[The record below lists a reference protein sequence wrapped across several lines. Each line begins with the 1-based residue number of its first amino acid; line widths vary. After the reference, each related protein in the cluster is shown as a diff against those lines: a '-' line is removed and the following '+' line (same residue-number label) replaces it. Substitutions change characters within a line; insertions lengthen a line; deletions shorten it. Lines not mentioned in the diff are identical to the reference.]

1 MAYVYRHI
9 RDDKNEVFYIGI
21 GLTNS
26 YKRAKTTVSR
36 NGHWKKI
43 VALTSWYSEILFDN
57 ISVENAKLKEIEFIN
72 LYGRSDLGNGT
83 LCNLTHGGDA
93 TLGYVVNKE
102 TKKRLSDINKGKK
115 LSIEHRNKISNSHK
129 GKVFTEEWLLKM
141 RNAKLG
147 KKQTEE
153 TINKRRLKLIG
164 NKSNTGK
171 KLSEEQ
177 RNKMKE
183 SQQLRR
189 IREKT
194 ANNDTERISTNG
206 SILH

>member
-1 MAYVYRHI
+1 M
-9 RDDKNEVFYIGI
+9 
-21 GLTNS
+21 
-26 YKRAKTTVSR
+26 
-36 NGHWKKI
+36 
-43 VALTSWYSEILFDN
+43 TSWYSEILFDN

-83 LCNLTHGGDA
+83 LCNLTDGGDA